1 MTRRELTTDVLVVG
15 AGFAG
20 LSTAYHLSQKG
31 LRDLVVIEHDKKVGG
46 HASGR
51 NAGMIR
57 QAISDPVLA
66 RLACEG
72 RKALSRCGEKGWKK
86 IHLQPN
92 GSLLL
97 GRGDSVGEL
106 KRIASTIQ
114 REGLRPRWLAKNEA
128 SKLVP
133 LLEGGDFE
141 EALYCPSDSMVDIET
156 LLEGFLKKLKDCR
169 VPVLLGSGITS
180 LVRGKKGFEVHAGG
194 RRIIAKRIVN
204 AAGAWAGV
212 VGKNAGAS
220 PVPLTAYRRHLFFS
234 KSFRPMDPSWP
245 FVWDLAHDFY
255 FRPQNGSLLLSP
267 CDKEEVRNVRLAV
280 KKEAINPVAKKL
292 LLKKLGRFST
302 CFQSLKID
310 GAKSGLRTMSSDG
323 RFVIGEDPKLK
334 GFFWVAG
341 LGGHG
346 VTTSFSV
353 GDLASDLILGRAREK
368 TLIRAL
374 SPGRFF

>member
-141 EALYCPSDSMVDIET
+141 EALFCPSDSMVDIEA
-156 LLEGFLKKLKDCR
+156 LLKNFLSVLKKRGVRVLK
-169 VPVLLGSGITS
+169 
-180 LVRGKKGFEVHAGG
+180 G
-194 RRIIAKRIVN
+194 RRLQSV
-204 AAGAWAGV
+204 
-212 VGKNAGAS
+212 
-220 PVPLTAYRRHLFFS
+220 
-234 KSFRPMDPSWP
+234 RP
-245 FVWDLAHDFY
+245 A
-255 FRPQNGSLLLSP
+255 
-267 CDKEEVRNVRLAV
+267 
-280 KKEAINPVAKKL
+280 
-292 LLKKLGRFST
+292 
-302 CFQSLKID
+302 D
-310 GAKSGLRTMSSDG
+310 G
-323 RFVIGEDPKLK
+323 
-334 GFFWVAG
+334 GF
-341 LGGHG
+341 
-346 VTTSFSV
+346 
-353 GDLASDLILGRAREK
+353 
-368 TLIRAL
+368 
-374 SPGRFF
+374 